1 MRTPFSSL
9 ALGAGF
15 LLAGLQTNWAQSLP
29 ATPQILEKGKQAYGE
44 LCARC
49 HGATGQ
55 GDGPAAQT
63 LHPKPRNL
71 VQAQYHLVSTWEL
84 VPTDEDL
91 FAVISRGIPGTAMRP
106 QPSLSE
112 ETVWALV
119 HYTKSLAGHPL
130 EYSSPTPPPATG
142 GPGTGVIQVPPEPP
156 YDEAARHRAAE
167 LFAQGCAGCHGATGK
182 GDGQTQQIGSN
193 GNPTRPRDMSLG
205 VFKGGREPEAVY
217 RRIVVGMPGTP
228 MPMSEWALGDDAWSL
243 VHYVLAMSSPLELR

>member
-1 MRTPFSSL
+1 MRTLFWSL

-15 LLAGLQTNWAQSLP
+15 LLVGLKTTWAQPLP
-29 ATPQILEKGKQAYGE
+29 ATPQLLEKGKQVYGE

-63 LHPKPRNL
+63 LHPQPRNL

-91 FAVISRGIPGTAMRP
+91 FGAISAGMPGTSMRP
-106 QPSLSE
+106 QPNLSE

-119 HYTKSLAGHPL
+119 QYVKSLADHSL
-130 EYSSPTPPPATG
+130 AYSLTAPTPATG
-142 GPGTGVIQVPPEPP
+142 GPRTGVIQVPPEPP

-167 LFAQGCAGCHGATGK
+167 LFAKGCAGCHGAAGK
-182 GDGQTQQIGSN
+182 GDGQTHQIDSN
-193 GNPTRPRDMSLG
+193 GAPTRPRDLSLG
-205 VFKGGREPEAVY
+205 IFKGGRKPEAVY
-217 RRIVVGMPGTP
+217 RRIVAGMPGTP

-243 VHYVLAMSSPLELR
+243 VHYVLAMSKP